1 MQVAPHPS
9 AAMQRLGVGSELPG
23 ILKDMGADPAALF
36 SEVGVDLGAVSPDLR
51 LEFPRLLH
59 LLYRAAEVTCCQH
72 IGLLCGMRFEMQ
84 HHGMIGAL
92 MQTAPTLWQA
102 MEDFVMLQPGHSSG
116 AIVYLHRNGPDH
128 VVGYGIYTQTH
139 PGAVVLYDVAIGV
152 GVRLVRHLL
161 GNGAGPL
168 EVHLSH
174 SAPSNAPLYSRL
186 LRAPVRFDQPRTCMM
201 LDAATMT
208 TRLPGA
214 NSHRRREML
223 NLIASMSSRS
233 TFGLSDRVRNE
244 IRRALLHGAPR
255 MPDIADRLGI
265 NERTLRRRLLDEETD
280 FTTLSDEVRLAVA
293 NELLALTKLP
303 IGDIASAI
311 GFASPSVFAETFRR
325 WSGQTPT
332 SVRAA
337 AVEPHTPMPDAGI
350 RMPRPDPR

>member
-9 AAMQRLGVGSELPG
+9 AAMQRLGVGSELPS
-23 ILKDMGADPAALF
+23 ILKELGANPAALF
-36 SEVGVDLGAVSPDLR
+36 SEIGVDLGAVSPDLR
-51 LEFPRLLH
+51 LEFSRLLH
-59 LLYRAAEVTCCQH
+59 LLYRAAEVTGCQH
-72 IGLLCGMRFEMQ
+72 IGLLCGLRFEMQ

-102 MEDFVMLQPGHSSG
+102 MEDFVTLQPGHSSG
-116 AIVYLHRNGPDH
+116 AIVYLHRNGPDQF
-128 VVGYGIYTQTH
+128 VGYGIYTQTH
-139 PGAVVLYDVAIGV
+139 PGAFVLYDVVVGV
-152 GVRLVRHLL
+152 GVRLLRHLL
-161 GNGAGPL
+161 QNGATPL
-168 EVHLSH
+168 EVQLSH

-186 LRAPVRFDQPRTCMM
+186 LRTPVRFDQLRTCLV
-201 LDAATMT
+201 LDAATMAK
-208 TRLPGA
+208 RLPGA
-214 NSHRRREML
+214 NPLKRREML

-233 TFGLSDRVRNE
+233 VFVLSDRVRNE

-255 MPDIADRLGI
+255 MPDIAHRLGI
-265 NERTLRRRLLDEETD
+265 NERTLRRRLLDEGTD